1 MAMSNRDPKGVGE
14 STSTIC
20 ESPLAF
26 ADKLNLERELG
37 QMLNKL
43 CGNKKAKLCKELGIS
58 EKQNGLETNVFLL
71 WINA

>member
-1 MAMSNRDPKGVGE
+1 MILRVLESLLFGE
-14 STSTIC
+14 RARS
-20 ESPLAF
+20 
-26 ADKLNLERELG
+26 NLERELG